1 MTDQPYRVP
10 GQAPGTVP
18 RPGVVRTRVHR
29 RPAARLAFMA
39 ALALLVPGCSL
50 FYQDPTVRFMDVR
63 VVGLGVTSGTAELTL
78 EVENPNR
85 FALDLR
91 EFTYL
96 LEVAEGD
103 DRWVE
108 LARGEVE
115 EAVRIGRRTTQ
126 EVILS
131 VPFQYRGAGSAIRA
145 WLDTGRIDYRFQG
158 ELTARAPS
166 RTVTFPVRSQGTLVP

>member
-1 MTDQPYRVP
+1 MTHPFFRVP
-10 GQAPGTVP
+10 GLAPGAVP
-18 RPGVVRTRVHR
+18 RAGVVRTCVHR
-29 RPAARLAFMA
+29 RPVARLAFTA
-39 ALALLVPGCSL
+39 VLVLFVPGCSL

-63 VVGLGVTSGTAELTL
+63 VVGLGITSGTAELTL

-96 LEVAEGD
+96 LEVAEGE

-126 EVILS
+126 EVVLP

-145 WLDTGRIDYRFQG
+145 WLETGRIEYRFQG

-166 RTVTFPVRSQGTLVP
+166 RTMTFPVRSRGTLVP